1 MRNLC
6 SIFHARFKRL
16 RELIPNARSAQLMD
30 YILLGWQ
37 NSNYKLKDSDQ
48 KWFMKEYSKIVDE
61 TGIALSTL
69 KRYLKEFEEEG
80 LIERRQALYSRNSET
95 GFDCK
100 KGCYISITSKFIFLL
115 NDKNQNFS
123 IATSLNTNEV
133 QEKPVE
139 QLLNN
144 KSSITSNVDNIVN
157 NSENFNQNETF
168 EKLDLSCSNIRDL
181 YLSIDNNIRDF
192 NFLKNV
198 DKNELPK
205 VKSYLNAFEKTLF
218 NDIKEEIPDEIKH
231 LVLGTFINLVVKH
244 KITLSSP
251 EQVVAEYLFALIN
264 TEFFIKNIDCIK
276 HRNNILAKLLRTNQ
290 WQTPKGFYN
299 YFYLGKN
306 FKDKNDIREKG
317 WEESKS
323 LEIKGL
329 PDSEYMPEE
338 ILIDEN
344 KHPKLREIEKKIS
357 IIYNS
362 IENIEKNLYAD
373 KNLDIIEMKSKKLE
387 QLNTVLFKLYDE
399 QNEIEAELELPLE
412 IKDFPDSNYMSE
424 EELIDDNKH
433 SKLMEIENKISIINN
448 SIVNLEKNLFSEK
461 NIDSINANF
470 KMLEELKKQLSKLLN
485 QRHQIK
491 LIQSEVA

>member
-1 MRNLC
+1 
-6 SIFHARFKRL
+6 
-16 RELIPNARSAQLMD
+16 
-30 YILLGWQ
+30 
-37 NSNYKLKDSDQ
+37 
-48 KWFMKEYSKIVDE
+48 
-61 TGIALSTL
+61 
-69 KRYLKEFEEEG
+69 
-80 LIERRQALYSRNSET
+80 
-95 GFDCK
+95 
-100 KGCYISITSKFIFLL
+100 
-115 NDKNQNFS
+115 
-123 IATSLNTNEV
+123 
-133 QEKPVE
+133 
-139 QLLNN
+139 
-144 KSSITSNVDNIVN
+144 
-157 NSENFNQNETF
+157 
-168 EKLDLSCSNIRDL
+168 
-181 YLSIDNNIRDF
+181 
-192 NFLKNV
+192 
-198 DKNELPK
+198 
-205 VKSYLNAFEKTLF
+205 
-218 NDIKEEIPDEIKH
+218 
-231 LVLGTFINLVVKH
+231 VVKH

-329 PDSEYMPEE
+329 PDSEYMLEE

-412 IKDFPDSNYMSE
+412 IKDFPDSNYMSK